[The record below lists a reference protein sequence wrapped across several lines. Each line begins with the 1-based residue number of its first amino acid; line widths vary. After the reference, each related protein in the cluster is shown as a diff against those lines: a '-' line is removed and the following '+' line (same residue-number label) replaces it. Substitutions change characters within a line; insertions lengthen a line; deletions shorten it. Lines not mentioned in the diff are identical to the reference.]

1 MVRRIDEG
9 ERPMPEINPEKVC
22 FIIEMA
28 RNLLG
33 EDVGIQP
40 DASNPTDD
48 GERIALTDANSP
60 MRRELVQY
68 VRDLDADETAALLA
82 LAWIDRGDYEA
93 DDWKRAV
100 KAASKTTRTNPPGDT
115 CWSCRSCRT
124 TSKTPSPPSVA
135 RARISRGGKRSRS
148 QRDPARGVSPLQ
160 KRSPF
165 PRRIDLPQFA
175 SLAAAP

>member
-1 MVRRIDEG
+1 
-9 ERPMPEINPEKVC
+9 MPEINPEKVC

-33 EDVGIQP
+33 EDVGIEP
-40 DASNPTDD
+40 DALNPTDD

-82 LAWIDRGDYEA
+82 LAWIGRGDYEA
-93 DDWKRAV
+93 EDWKRAV
-100 KAASKTTRTNPPGDT
+100 KAASERDDKDEPAGDT
-115 CWSCRSCRT
+115 CWSSRSCRT

-148 QRDPARGVSPLQ
+148 QADPARGVSPLQ